1 MPKVSTSVFPIFFCL
16 SDSSSNVSKTL
27 CLLYSGK
34 DQLFPSQEE
43 GERLR
48 HALSKCQIRKFNDN
62 GHFLF
67 LVGFLLAF
75 FICVGVFNC
84 AH

>member
-1 MPKVSTSVFPIFFCL
+1 M
-16 SDSSSNVSKTL
+16 SKTL

-75 FICVGVFNC
+75 FICVCVCVCSIVRINEIQSLEFKW
-84 AH
+84 